1 MLELL
6 FGGDDSEA
14 AVVDYYDYNDYD
26 RSGEVTFDDA
36 YVNFMEGGGHLGL
49 GAAMLVGS
57 AWTGIALT
65 PSLVLDSLQPDDGV
79 NIA

>member
-6 FGGDDSEA
+6 FGGGDTETT
-14 AVVDYYDYNDYD
+14 AVVSDSLDYD

-49 GAAMLVGS
+49 GCCDAGR
-57 AWTGIALT
+57 
-65 PSLVLDSLQPDDGV
+65 QRPDRYCTHSITDPGFSSTR
-79 NIA
+79 

>member
-6 FGGDDSEA
+6 FGGGDTETT
-14 AVVDYYDYNDYD
+14 AVVSDSLDYD

-65 PSLVLDSLQPDDGV
+65 PSLILDSLQPDDGV
-79 NIA
+79 HIA

>member
-6 FGGDDSEA
+6 FGGSSSDTTTVVTDSP
-14 AVVDYYDYNDYD
+14 DYD

-57 AWTGIALT
+57 AWTGVALT
-65 PSLVLDSLQPDDGV
+65 PSLILDSLQPDDGV
-79 NIA
+79 HIA